1 MPKKNFVAPVST
13 SAFVSFCLIAS
24 VASIAQQPG
33 AVTPTGSRVRVIR
46 ALVGAKGE
54 VRNGMF
60 VMTEQRS
67 TFYAP
72 EDREVIVYFEWESTK
87 GVHHCEGA
95 AHGPNGEFASMSS
108 FDYVAAQPR
117 FVGFWKVPLSE
128 GTPAG
133 AWTFESKVDGQAAGQ
148 LSFQVVVAAKPAGV
162 GRVVIPDPPALPNPA
177 DITAR

>member
-33 AVTPTGSRVRVIR
+33 AVTPTGSRVHVSR

-67 TFYAP
+67 TFYAS
-72 EDREVIVYFEWESTK
+72 EDREVIVYWGHPSD
-87 GVHHCEGA
+87 EGA
-95 AHGPNGEFASMSS
+95 DQF
-108 FDYVAAQPR
+108 Q
-117 FVGFWKVPLSE
+117 
-128 GTPAG
+128 
-133 AWTFESKVDGQAAGQ
+133 FESG
-148 LSFQVVVAAKPAGV
+148 
-162 GRVVIPDPPALPNPA
+162 
-177 DITAR
+177 